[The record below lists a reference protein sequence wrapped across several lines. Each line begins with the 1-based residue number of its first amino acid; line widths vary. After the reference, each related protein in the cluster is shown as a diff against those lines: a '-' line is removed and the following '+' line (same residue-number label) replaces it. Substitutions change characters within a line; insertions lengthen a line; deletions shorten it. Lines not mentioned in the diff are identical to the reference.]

1 MDLQARFTP
10 KDSPFLRP
18 DGTTDG
24 KASIDTIEYILT
36 NNELKEKAGIFE
48 IVITIDTIGTNS
60 PITDK
65 DLARIDKFKAV
76 NSIDYRTYALT
87 GKQNCGELRLTPS
100 TVSGCERTVKALNG
114 SV

>member
-60 PITDK
+60 PNRGLTDK

-76 NSIDYRTYALT
+76 NSIDYIISNRLLSIGDTSIT
-87 GKQNCGELRLTPS
+87 TTSVRGELT
-100 TVSGCERTVKALNG
+100 TVSSLVD
-114 SV
+114 